1 MWMLLRGIWKKN
13 MASTN
18 ENLRRKVWRC
28 SNRYKVKKEKGCP
41 NKHSDEKILYQ
52 TFINTF
58 NAIIENEEHFIEKW
72 KVESEDGNELRK
84 YKAREFIQIIEDR
97 EVIEEF
103 DIDLYFK
110 MIEKITAFGN
120 EVIVRLL
127 DGTEVECII
136 E

>member
-1 MWMLLRGIWKKN
+1 MKILEEKFGGAVIGI
-13 MASTN
+13 
-18 ENLRRKVWRC
+18 
-28 SNRYKVKKEKGCP
+28 KVKKEKGCP

-58 NAIIENEEHFIEKW
+58 NAIIENKEHFIEKW

-97 EVIEEF
+97 EVIEGF